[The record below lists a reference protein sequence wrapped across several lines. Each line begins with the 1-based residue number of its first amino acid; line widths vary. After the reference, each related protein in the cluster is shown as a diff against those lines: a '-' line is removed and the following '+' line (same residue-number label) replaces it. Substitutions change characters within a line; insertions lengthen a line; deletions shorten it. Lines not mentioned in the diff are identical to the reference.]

1 LRFGVFGIREPVLS
15 VHQWQLLFTT

>member
-1 LRFGVFGIREPVLS
+1 LWFGVREPVLSVLS